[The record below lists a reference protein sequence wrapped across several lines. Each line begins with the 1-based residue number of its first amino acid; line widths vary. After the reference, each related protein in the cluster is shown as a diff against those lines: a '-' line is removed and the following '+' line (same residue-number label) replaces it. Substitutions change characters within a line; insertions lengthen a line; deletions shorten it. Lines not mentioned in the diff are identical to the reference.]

1 MLQVCD
7 GWRLFQN
14 KPVEIVLTDIQM
26 PGLDGIEL
34 SKRIR
39 NQSPHTKIAVMTGG
53 NTDIAAELL
62 NDGTATFLFKKPF
75 AISCVCKSLLSEAW
89 MAWSVTFIEHQQ
101 TFNRARLLTLTRNRL
116 SLKKKANLKVY
127 PIEVTSDIL
136 NVHLDHS
143 LRIDWLA
150 LVKSFYLKWLQ
161 LFFQTI
167 TLSYPQSAGT
177 RIWRSSDTLSAI
189 KRTTPF
195 LPTHGWRST
204 GTFISK

>member
-1 MLQVCD
+1 MLFTQPSYDKNNQSILIVDDDEMVLDILSKGFEMHGLNVFKAENGLD

-39 NQSPHTKIAVMTGG
+39 NQSPNTKIALMTGG

-89 MAWSVTFIEHQQ
+89 MA
-101 TFNRARLLTLTRNRL
+101 
-116 SLKKKANLKVY
+116 
-127 PIEVTSDIL
+127 
-136 NVHLDHS
+136 
-143 LRIDWLA
+143 
-150 LVKSFYLKWLQ
+150 
-161 LFFQTI
+161 
-167 TLSYPQSAGT
+167 
-177 RIWRSSDTLSAI
+177 
-189 KRTTPF
+189 
-195 LPTHGWRST
+195 
-204 GTFISK
+204 

>member
-1 MLQVCD
+1 MLFTQPSYDGNNQSILIVDDDEMVLDILSKGFEMYGLNVFKAENGLD

-14 KPVEIVLTDIQM
+14 QPVEIVLTDIQM

-89 MAWSVTFIEHQQ
+89 M
-101 TFNRARLLTLTRNRL
+101 
-116 SLKKKANLKVY
+116 
-127 PIEVTSDIL
+127 D
-136 NVHLDHS
+136 
-143 LRIDWLA
+143 
-150 LVKSFYLKWLQ
+150 
-161 LFFQTI
+161 
-167 TLSYPQSAGT
+167 
-177 RIWRSSDTLSAI
+177 
-189 KRTTPF
+189 
-195 LPTHGWRST
+195 
-204 GTFISK
+204 

>member
-1 MLQVCD
+1 MLVIPPIYIDHSQSILIVDDDKMILDLLSEVFKKLGLNVFKAENGLD

-39 NQSPHTKIAVMTGG
+39 NQSPHTKIALMTGD

-89 MAWSVTFIEHQQ
+89 MA
-101 TFNRARLLTLTRNRL
+101 
-116 SLKKKANLKVY
+116 
-127 PIEVTSDIL
+127 
-136 NVHLDHS
+136 
-143 LRIDWLA
+143 
-150 LVKSFYLKWLQ
+150 
-161 LFFQTI
+161 
-167 TLSYPQSAGT
+167 
-177 RIWRSSDTLSAI
+177 
-189 KRTTPF
+189 
-195 LPTHGWRST
+195 
-204 GTFISK
+204 

>member
-1 MLQVCD
+1 MLFTQPSYDENNQSILIVDDDEMVLDILSKGFEMYGLNVFKAENGLD

-75 AISCVCKSLLSEAW
+75 AISCVCKSLLAEAW
-89 MAWSVTFIEHQQ
+89 MA
-101 TFNRARLLTLTRNRL
+101 
-116 SLKKKANLKVY
+116 
-127 PIEVTSDIL
+127 
-136 NVHLDHS
+136 
-143 LRIDWLA
+143 
-150 LVKSFYLKWLQ
+150 
-161 LFFQTI
+161 
-167 TLSYPQSAGT
+167 
-177 RIWRSSDTLSAI
+177 
-189 KRTTPF
+189 
-195 LPTHGWRST
+195 
-204 GTFISK
+204 

>member
-1 MLQVCD
+1 MLFTQPSYDKNNQSILIVDDDEMVLDILSKGFEMYGLNVFKAENGLD

-39 NQSPHTKIAVMTGG
+39 NQSPHTKIALMTGD

-89 MAWSVTFIEHQQ
+89 MA
-101 TFNRARLLTLTRNRL
+101 
-116 SLKKKANLKVY
+116 
-127 PIEVTSDIL
+127 
-136 NVHLDHS
+136 
-143 LRIDWLA
+143 
-150 LVKSFYLKWLQ
+150 
-161 LFFQTI
+161 
-167 TLSYPQSAGT
+167 
-177 RIWRSSDTLSAI
+177 
-189 KRTTPF
+189 
-195 LPTHGWRST
+195 
-204 GTFISK
+204 